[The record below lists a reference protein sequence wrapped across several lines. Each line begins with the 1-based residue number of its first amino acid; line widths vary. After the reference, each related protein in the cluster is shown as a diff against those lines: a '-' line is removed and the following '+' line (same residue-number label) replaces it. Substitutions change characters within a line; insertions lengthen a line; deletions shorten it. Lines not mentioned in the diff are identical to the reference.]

1 MLFSPFKKPFEQ
13 EIQEWN
19 ELLKL
24 MSDILEDWA
33 KYQVNW
39 MYLQPIFDSPD
50 ISKQLPGEYK
60 KFKTVDSNWKQTMN
74 MANQVKF
81 ALKVCTAEGL
91 LQKLKDGNE
100 NLEIIQRELNN
111 YLERKRERFARFFF
125 LSNDELLE
133 ILSRTKDPSAV
144 QPYLKKVFENI
155 NALDI

>member
-81 ALKVCTAEGL
+81 ALKVR
-91 LQKLKDGNE
+91 
-100 NLEIIQRELNN
+100 II
-111 YLERKRERFARFFF
+111 
-125 LSNDELLE
+125 
-133 ILSRTKDPSAV
+133 
-144 QPYLKKVFENI
+144 
-155 NALDI
+155 